1 MVNWWVYRV
10 LAVSVSF
17 DGSYIMLRRI
27 LSACLV
33 FAGKKDQRYYL
44 NGIHVDNTS
53 GELVIESSDGH
64 MAIQCVVVNPE
75 ITAMFNPD
83 TNVILTRQSVEAALK
98 LNKNLIIKDLTCGC
112 ISFELHD
119 ARYPDI
125 MRATERAI
133 NLRNPPAREK
143 GVDVSLLKQA
153 CDGMSKLFTSKKM
166 NCVATTQTGANECLK
181 WARTFDGFSFT
192 AYLMPTRL

>member
-1 MVNWWVYRV
+1 
-10 LAVSVSF
+10 
-17 DGSYIMLRRI
+17 MLRRI

-64 MAIQCVVVNPE
+64 MAIRCVVLNPE

-98 LNKNLIIKDLTCGC
+98 LNKEIIIKDLQCGC
-112 ISFELHD
+112 VTFELHD
-119 ARYPDI
+119 YKYPQI
-125 MRATERAI
+125 MRSTEGSI
-133 NLRNPPAREK
+133 NLRNPPFREK
-143 GVDVSLLKQA
+143 GVDVLLLKQA

-166 NCVATTQTGANECLK
+166 NGVVTTQTGAIECLK
-181 WARTFDGFSFT
+181 WAHTFDGFSFT
-192 AYLMPTRL
+192 AYLMPIRL